1 MNLNANFGGGEGLDL
16 SATAAAVAEFQSA
29 VYAALD
35 EDGTDLDRSCA
46 LKPDFASALLTA

>member
-16 SATAAAVAEFQSA
+16 STTAAAVAEFQSA

-35 EDGTDLDRSCA
+35 EDGTDLDRSC
-46 LKPDFASALLTA
+46 PN